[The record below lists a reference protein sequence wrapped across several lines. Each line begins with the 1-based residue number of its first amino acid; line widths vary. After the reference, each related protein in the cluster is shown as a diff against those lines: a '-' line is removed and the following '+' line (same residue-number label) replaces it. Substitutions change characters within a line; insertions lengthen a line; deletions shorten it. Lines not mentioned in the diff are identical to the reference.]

1 MKRSESLEG
10 RGEGVRSIKERSD
23 EVREGNRENNEEK
36 GEERVKG
43 TGVAMVKGGLREG
56 GYGNAMRRMGQKRLV
71 ERLETARL
79 ENKRERLAAREP
91 KKEEQESMEKKKERG
106 KCTRWG
112 RGRKRKRSRRSGKTT
127 KKKVEMERMRCWGR

>member
-1 MKRSESLEG
+1 M
-10 RGEGVRSIKERSD
+10 
-23 EVREGNRENNEEK
+23 REGKREDNEEK
-36 GEERVKG
+36 GKERVKG

-56 GYGNAMRRMGQKRLV
+56 DYGNAMRRMGQKRLV

-79 ENKRERLAAREP
+79 EKKRERSAAREP

-112 RGRKRKRSRRSGKTT
+112 RGRKRKRRRRSGKIT